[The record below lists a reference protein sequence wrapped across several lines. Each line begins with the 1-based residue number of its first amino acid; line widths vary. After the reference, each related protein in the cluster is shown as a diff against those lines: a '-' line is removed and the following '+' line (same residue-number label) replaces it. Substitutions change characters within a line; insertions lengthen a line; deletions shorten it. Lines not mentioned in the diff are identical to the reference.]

1 MLGWVPLF
9 PMVSPDPRPL
19 AALPPDLY
27 ALLDGPSIIY
37 VATRNAALEPMSTIG
52 FGLRHAA
59 DDREITLF
67 LPVPL
72 SPLILANLRDNGQI
86 TVALV
91 CPADHRSIQI
101 KGIWLGERRTTD
113 DDHAFLARHRDA
125 MVHEMGL
132 VGVPRSAW
140 QRVVWWPT
148 LALRIEVRDVF
159 VQTPG
164 PSAGR
169 RCEAP
174 KAKEPS

>member
-1 MLGWVPLF
+1 MA
-9 PMVSPDPRPL
+9 SPDSRPL

-27 ALLDGPSIIY
+27 ALLDEPSIIY

-52 FGLRHAA
+52 FGLQHAA

-67 LPVPL
+67 VPVPL
-72 SPLILANLRDNGQI
+72 SPVVLPNLRDNGQI
-86 TVALV
+86 SVALV

-101 KGIWLGERRTTD
+101 KGTWLGERRTTEA
-113 DDHAFLARHRDA
+113 DHAFLSRYRDA
-125 MVHEMGL
+125 MVQAMGL
-132 VGVPRSAW
+132 VGVPRWAW
-140 QRVVWWPT
+140 QSVAWWPT

-169 RCEAP
+169 RCEPP
-174 KAKEPS
+174 KAPL